1 MGLEFFAQQCGIHS
15 TETDALVWCVTK
27 EGACCGIC
35 PDTLASIGT
44 RVGLSVA
51 VFFATVVITIDAAE
65 TPFVFLTTALQALAY
80 LVVVLWEGLGGKG
93 ISRFHSYYALFC
105 SFGWLAPLAAASLTA
120 THYGYGGTHPK
131 SGDRLPAYR
140 TDQVRSWSARQRASA
155 LGKSLANL
163 DHHPSPNFTRGSQQQ
178 SGAHHGEE
186 TVESDTFASLLGL
199 TRSYNYD
206 EIEKLPAEE
215 RKKDLAIRPI
225 PRTDTI
231 DSEASVQAEVLRRR
245 LGQSP
250 SSSQRANSSQ
260 PLRQPSR
267 EDHPERRSH
276 ETVYSPEQLKEIAR
290 SVAGSRWRRYGYPAS
305 IVSLWIAWL
314 FTYLLIDGKIP
325 GFSLAQTN
333 CADPEGTDVFKR
345 SSELFLAAG
354 PLIAIVFLLNYHTQ
368 WLFHQLRRIFDFN
381 RHGSL
386 LTRLVLPG
394 IFSGIIFTIWQALL
408 WHGYRLA
415 ARPESSLL
423 ASTEQSATFATV
435 LSLALTI
442 KPVTDL
448 VKALAKIHKRKLL
461 EREEAESPVVPGGTP
476 TVLPDLR
483 LPEIDKFKPLEAPAI
498 PAHSAVDD
506 PLVT

>member
-1 MGLEFFAQQCGIHS
+1 M
-15 TETDALVWCVTK
+15 
-27 EGACCGIC
+27 
-35 PDTLASIGT
+35 
-44 RVGLSVA
+44 
-51 VFFATVVITIDAAE
+51 
-65 TPFVFLTTALQALAY
+65 
-80 LVVVLWEGLGGKG
+80 
-93 ISRFHSYYALFC
+93 
-105 SFGWLAPLAAASLTA
+105 SFGLLETHHSDKVLSIEQDCKTSVPA
-120 THYGYGGTHPK
+120 TP
-131 SGDRLPAYR
+131 
-140 TDQVRSWSARQRASA
+140 
-155 LGKSLANL
+155 
-163 DHHPSPNFTRGSQQQ
+163 
-178 SGAHHGEE
+178 
-186 TVESDTFASLLGL
+186 ASLLGL

-314 FTYLLIDGKIP
+314 FTYRECIKFRAGQCSIALSLRTIVLIDGKIP

-368 WLFHQLRRIFDFN
+368 WLFHQYVT
-381 RHGSL
+381 
-386 LTRLVLPG
+386 LT
-394 IFSGIIFTIWQALL
+394 SSML
-408 WHGYRLA
+408 WG
-415 ARPESSLL
+415 E
-423 ASTEQSATFATV
+423 
-435 LSLALTI
+435 
-442 KPVTDL
+442 
-448 VKALAKIHKRKLL
+448 
-461 EREEAESPVVPGGTP
+461 
-476 TVLPDLR
+476 
-483 LPEIDKFKPLEAPAI
+483 
-498 PAHSAVDD
+498 
-506 PLVT
+506 